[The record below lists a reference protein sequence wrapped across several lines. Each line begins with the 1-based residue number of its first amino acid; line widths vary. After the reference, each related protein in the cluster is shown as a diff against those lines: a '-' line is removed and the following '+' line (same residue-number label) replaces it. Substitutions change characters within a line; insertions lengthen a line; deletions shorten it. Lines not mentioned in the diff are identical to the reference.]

1 MSEVET
7 VPQDEVTEVIPTP
20 TLETLNAGQQVTFEL
35 LEEFTGKRTV
45 KVTDPDADEMDE
57 EPDMV
62 DAEVNCNDIMVK
74 FTNDNTGQIIQRAV
88 NVCFD
93 ADGKYDETETLV
105 RISEV
110 REGVIGK
117 MALNLVVN

>member
-7 VPQDEVTEVIPTP
+7 VPEDDVTEVIPTP
-20 TLETLNAGQQVTFEL
+20 TLETLNAGQRVTFEL
-35 LEEFTGKRTV
+35 IEEFTGKRTV
-45 KVTDPDADEMDE
+45 KVPDPNADEMDE

-62 DAEVNCNDIMVK
+62 DAEVNCIDIMVK
-74 FTNDNTGQIIQRAV
+74 FTNDNTGQIVKRTV

-110 REGVIGK
+110 REGVIDK